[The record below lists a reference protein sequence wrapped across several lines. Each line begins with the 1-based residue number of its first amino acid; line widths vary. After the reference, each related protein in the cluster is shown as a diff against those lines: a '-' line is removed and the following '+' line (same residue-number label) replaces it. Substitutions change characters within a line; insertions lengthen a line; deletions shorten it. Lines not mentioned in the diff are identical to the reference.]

1 MESEVM
7 AAGFLEDVLPH
18 VLAVLTVLIAIL
30 ASAHAMLSKRDTLS
44 AVAWVGLIWLVPLIG
59 AALYVLLGINRI
71 KRRAKA
77 LKAGQPGYEIPPGTN
92 EAFTARL
99 PEILPEDVRF
109 HALAKLVERVVQ
121 KPLLS
126 GNRVT
131 PLSGGEAA
139 YGSMLAAIDAAG
151 ETLTLSTYI
160 FDSDRTGGRFVDALS
175 RARDRGVEVRVL
187 IDAVGV
193 RYSWP
198 PVTGALQKAGIRTA
212 RFLPPALP
220 WRMPFM
226 NLRNHRKILVA
237 DGRVGFT
244 GGMNIRAGH
253 VLGDNPRHPVQDLHF
268 RLEGPVVAHLQ
279 EAFAG
284 DWLFSTGERLEGEA
298 WFPRLEAA
306 GEVLARGIP
315 DGPDEDYEKLPLTAQ
330 GALACARKSVC
341 IVTPYFLPDP
351 ALIASLNLAAL
362 RGVEVRVVLP
372 EKNNLPMVKWAST
385 ALLDQV
391 LERGCR
397 VLLTPPPFDH
407 SKLMLVD
414 DTWML
419 FGSGNWDPRSF
430 KLNFE
435 FNVEC
440 YDRALAGEL
449 KALVD
454 AKVRSARELT
464 LEEVRGRRLPVRLRD
479 GMARLF
485 SPYL

>member
-1 MESEVM
+1 V

-18 VLAVLTVLIAIL
+18 VLAVFTVLVALL
-30 ASAHAMLSKRDTLS
+30 ASAHAMLSKRETLS

-71 KRRAKA
+71 TRRAKA
-77 LKAGQPGYEIPPGTN
+77 LKAGQPGYAIPPGAQ

-99 PEILPEDVRF
+99 PEILPKDVRF
-109 HALAKLVERVVQ
+109 HALAGLVERVVQ

-131 PLSGGEAA
+131 PLPNGDAA
-139 YGSMLAAIDAAG
+139 YESMLGSIDAAR
-151 ETLTLSTYI
+151 ETVTLSTYI
-160 FDSDRTGGRFVDALS
+160 FDDDKAGRRFVDALS

-187 IDAVGV
+187 IDAVGA

-198 PVTGALQKAGIRTA
+198 PVTGALQSAGISTA

-253 VLGDNPRHPVQDLHF
+253 VLGENPRHPVQDLHF

-284 DWLFSTGERLEGEA
+284 DWFFSTGERLAGEA

-306 GEVLARGIP
+306 GGVLARGIP

-341 IVTPYFLPDP
+341 IITPYFLPDP
-351 ALIASLNLAAL
+351 PLIASLNLAAL
-362 RGVEVRVVLP
+362 RGVEVRIVLP

-449 KALVD
+449 NAFVD
-454 AKVRSARELT
+454 EKLGSARELT

-479 GMARLF
+479 GIARLF